1 MKKRKRYP
9 SDLTDKQW
17 EQLKPLLPQKRTTPE
32 KAREYIDA
40 ILYVL
45 RTGGAWRM
53 LPHDFPAWETVYTYF
68 RKLER
73 NGSWQRINDEL
84 REKVRAKAGRE
95 VQASV
100 IIVDSQSVK
109 TTEKG
114 GHEATRE
121 ANG

>member
-9 SDLTDKQW
+9 TDLTDKQW
-17 EQLKPLLPQKRTTPE
+17 EQLKPLLPQKRTPPE

-40 ILYVL
+40 IVYVL

-73 NGSWQRINDEL
+73 DGSWQRINDRL
-84 REKVRAKAGRE
+84 REQVRVAQGRE
-95 VQASV
+95 GQASV
-100 IIVDSQSVK
+100 VIVDSQSVK

-114 GHEATRE
+114 GRAGTME

>member
-9 SDLTDKQW
+9 TDLTDKQW
-17 EQLKPLLPQKRTTPE
+17 EQLKPLLPQKRTPPA

-73 NGSWQRINDEL
+73 NGSWQRINDGL
-84 REKVRAKAGRE
+84 REKVRAKTGRE

-100 IIVDSQSVK
+100 IMVDSQSVK

-114 GHEATRE
+114 GHEATMV

>member
-9 SDLTDKQW
+9 TDLTDKQW
-17 EQLKPLLPQKRTTPE
+17 EQLKPLLPQKRTAPE
-32 KAREYIDA
+32 KAREYINA

-73 NGSWQRINDEL
+73 DGSWQRINDGL
-84 REKVRAKAGRE
+84 REKVRLNAGRA

-114 GHEATRE
+114 GHAATTE